1 MYKKEIINE
10 MKNYFGDDQKRIQHA
25 LEVSSYAEKL
35 ISLHQDKDINQKV
48 IIYSAILHDIGIKNA
63 EKKYGSPA
71 PKYQEIEGPPVAR
84 DILNHF
90 PIEELIIK
98 EVCDIIGNHHS
109 PGKINSNNFKIL
121 YDADWLVN
129 LPDEYDLS
137 VKNNEEIIRV
147 INKLY
152 LTKVGKKLAKRKFLS

>member
-25 LEVSSYAEKL
+25 LEVTSYAEKL
-35 ISLHQDKDINQKV
+35 ISLHQEKDINQEV

-63 EKKYGSPA
+63 EKKYNSPA

-84 DILNHF
+84 DILNRF

-98 EVCDIIGNHHS
+98 EVCEIIGNHHS
-109 PGKINSNNFKIL
+109 PGKLNSNNFKIL

-137 VKNNEEIIRV
+137 AKNKEEIIRV
-147 INKLY
+147 IDKLY
-152 LTKVGKKLAKRKFLS
+152 LSEAGKRLAKRQFLS